1 MPENS
6 PDHGKRMIVAT
17 NDPMAP
23 YWIQQCCKQQGI
35 FHGIQWISNTDE
47 LLAELKKSNADAAFV
62 DMDFIGEK
70 LMRFLND
77 LALSEVDVPIILV
90 SSCEPR
96 IFHAVADYARSL
108 ALNIVCAIS
117 RSRMAREVPVNGDF
131 LLRILGRTKTK
142 GQPRTILPI
151 PRARLMNALHS
162 GEIVAHFQPL
172 HHAGSGRII
181 GAEALARW
189 PISAT
194 ELLPPAAFMKAIGDH
209 GLMHEL
215 TLQMLLQSISFI
227 KSAAP
232 SGQFICSINVSAS
245 LAASWEWMDSA
256 LRVIRDAGVSPENIG
271 FEVTEDGA
279 DDLDKSLGGVI
290 ANLRMSGFQCAMDDF
305 GVGGSTL
312 GRLLS
317 VPFNQIKIDKA
328 LLHAARNQA
337 HAKRVLSKAVSL
349 AKDVRA
355 QVVVEGVEDVD
366 DLGMIRRMDADVAQ
380 GFLYS
385 RALSCKDFIDYMR
398 RSLA

>member
-1 MPENS
+1 
-6 PDHGKRMIVAT
+6 MIVAT

-47 LLAELKKSNADAAFV
+47 LLAELKKFNADAAFV

-131 LLRILGRTKTK
+131 LLRILGRTKTE

-151 PRARLMNALHS
+151 PRARLTNALHS

-181 GAEALARW
+181 GAEAW
-189 PISAT
+189 PGGLFRPRNCCH
-194 ELLPPAAFMKAIGDH
+194 LL
-209 GLMHEL
+209 
-215 TLQMLLQSISFI
+215 
-227 KSAAP
+227 
-232 SGQFICSINVSAS
+232 
-245 LAASWEWMDSA
+245 
-256 LRVIRDAGVSPENIG
+256 
-271 FEVTEDGA
+271 
-279 DDLDKSLGGVI
+279 
-290 ANLRMSGFQCAMDDF
+290 
-305 GVGGSTL
+305 
-312 GRLLS
+312 
-317 VPFNQIKIDKA
+317 
-328 LLHAARNQA
+328 
-337 HAKRVLSKAVSL
+337 
-349 AKDVRA
+349 
-355 QVVVEGVEDVD
+355 
-366 DLGMIRRMDADVAQ
+366 
-380 GFLYS
+380 
-385 RALSCKDFIDYMR
+385 
-398 RSLA
+398 RS

>member
-1 MPENS
+1 
-6 PDHGKRMIVAT
+6 
-17 NDPMAP
+17 
-23 YWIQQCCKQQGI
+23 
-35 FHGIQWISNTDE
+35 
-47 LLAELKKSNADAAFV
+47 
-62 DMDFIGEK
+62 
-70 LMRFLND
+70 
-77 LALSEVDVPIILV
+77 
-90 SSCEPR
+90 
-96 IFHAVADYARSL
+96 
-108 ALNIVCAIS
+108 
-117 RSRMAREVPVNGDF
+117 
-131 LLRILGRTKTK
+131 
-142 GQPRTILPI
+142 
-151 PRARLMNALHS
+151 
-162 GEIVAHFQPL
+162 
-172 HHAGSGRII
+172 
-181 GAEALARW
+181 
-189 PISAT
+189 
-194 ELLPPAAFMKAIGDH
+194 
-209 GLMHEL
+209 
-215 TLQMLLQSISFI
+215 
-227 KSAAP
+227 
-232 SGQFICSINVSAS
+232 
-245 LAASWEWMDSA
+245 
-256 LRVIRDAGVSPENIG
+256 IRDAGVSPENIG